1 MDRQPDRIPDAR
13 YSGKMESRPGRVPGV
28 RHPDEM
34 AAQKDSG
41 CETSGWNGGEE
52 EIRVRGTRIEWQHR
66 RISDG
71 MLAEKDFRV

>member
-41 CETSGWNGGEE
+41 CETSGWNGG
-52 EIRVRGTRIEWQHR
+52 
-66 RISDG
+66 
-71 MLAEKDFRV
+71 AEGFRV